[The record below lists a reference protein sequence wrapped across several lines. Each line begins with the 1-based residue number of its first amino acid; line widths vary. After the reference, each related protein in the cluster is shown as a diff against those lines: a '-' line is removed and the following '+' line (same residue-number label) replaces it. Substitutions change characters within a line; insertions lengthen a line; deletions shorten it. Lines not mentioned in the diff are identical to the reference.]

1 MYIIYFDYRHRKRLN
16 VGFHAAK
23 SGARHVFDGEEWQE
37 DVEARACVDWMACL
51 LVVLGTQ
58 AQHPL

>member
-1 MYIIYFDYRHRKRLN
+1 ME
-16 VGFHAAK
+16 FHAAK